1 MNRHIAMDEMD
12 AFRRGQLPADEL
24 ASVAAHLRECREC
37 GSRWPA
43 VERAA
48 AALVTDLAELEH
60 PDVEELFDYVD
71 GKQSDEITQHL
82 RDCEQ
87 CRADVADAT
96 RERDHVRQPLRL
108 SRPGLTRQPERL
120 SYVFLAAAAAIAI
133 VIGGAWLLRHPVT
146 PQTPPPIVH
155 VTPPSQGE
163 WDALI
168 AEARQAHGVALPAI
182 VRELR
187 GDSESFRGEHES
199 PSSMHLSP
207 AGTVVVSRQPE
218 LSWRAAKGERY
229 VVSLVCDGFAAK
241 SEPVAGDRWTP
252 ARPLPRGAR
261 CVWQLERLSD
271 HEIFP
276 KPSAPQPAFR
286 VLDDA
291 TLAAVDKAA
300 AHGDELATA
309 LLYARAGVQKEAE
322 AHLRTYIDTH
332 PSDAA
337 APEILRSIEHW

>member
-1 MNRHIAMDEMD
+1 MNRHIAMDEME

-37 GSRWPA
+37 GRQWPA

-48 AALVTDLAELEH
+48 AALVSDLAEIEH
-60 PDVEELFDYVD
+60 PDVDELFAYVD
-71 GKQSDEITQHL
+71 GKRSDEIAEHL

-96 RERDHVRQPLRL
+96 RERDALEHNDAWPR
-108 SRPGLTRQPERL
+108 
-120 SYVFLAAAAAIAI
+120 FAAAAAIAI
-133 VIGGAWLLRHPVT
+133 VIGAAAFWFMQRHPAA
-146 PQTPPPIVH
+146 PQTPPPVVH
-155 VTPPSQGE
+155 VTPPAQGE

-187 GDSESFRGEHES
+187 GEPEAFRGEHES
-199 PSSMHLSP
+199 PSSMQLSP
-207 AGTVVVSRQPE
+207 AGTVVVFRQPE
-218 LSWRAAKGERY
+218 FSWRAAKGERY
-229 VVSLVCDGFAAK
+229 VVSIVCDGFAAK

-276 KPSAPQPAFR
+276 KPPAPQPAFR

-291 TLAAVDKAA
+291 ALAAIDKAA

-332 PSDAA
+332 PSDTAA
-337 APEILRSIEHW
+337 SEILRSIEHW